1 MDDFSKR
8 GHGAEKEVELPAR
21 KKGKKGNARG
31 KDAESVEVPPD
42 QFVRVV
48 PVRQRTAEDD
58 VQGQVLLSKVEKAAP
73 LQLSADRL
81 SVTGEKGFKTVR
93 ATHGY
98 HAGTYYCEVTVQH
111 LGKSGH
117 CRVGWTTKKSELNAP
132 VGYDQYGLGYRDVD
146 GSKVHKALREDY
158 GATFGENDVIGML
171 IHLPAGGRPLELR
184 SAELLR
190 YKGHLYHR
198 AEDEPEPKI
207 LLGSL
212 VGFSKNGVWQG
223 VAYQDFPEGTY
234 YPSVGLYSLPG
245 DSATVRFN
253 FGPDFQYQAPAIEGL
268 PAAEPVSV
276 LPAKWAADEVAA
288 AGEAGPA
295 ALAAT
300 AAAAEQDAVMD
311 EAAAAGP
318 AAVEQDAGVDEVAA
332 AAEQDA
338 AVDQAAAAMSTVG
351 SEANGH
357 QETAIAAAAAA
368 DPGEGPQP
376 MAMEAA
382 EAAA

>member
-1 MDDFSKR
+1 MDDLSRR

-21 KKGKKGNARG
+21 KKGKKGNVRG

-58 VQGQVLLSKVEKAAP
+58 AQDQVLLSRVEKAAP
-73 LQLSADRL
+73 LQLSSDRL
-81 SVTGEKGFKTVR
+81 SVTGEKGFKTAR

-98 HAGTYYCEVTVQH
+98 HAGTYYCEVTVQQ

-117 CRVGWTTKKSELNAP
+117 CRIGWTTRKSELNAP

-158 GATFGENDVIGML
+158 GASFGENDVIGL
-171 IHLPAGGRPLELR
+171 FIHLPAGGRPLELR
-184 SAELLR
+184 TAELLR
-190 YKGHLYHR
+190 YKGHLYHK
-198 AEDEPEPKI
+198 AEDEPEPKT
-207 LLGSL
+207 LAGSV

-223 VAYQDFPEGTY
+223 VAFRDFLEGTY

-253 FGPDFQYQAPAIEGL
+253 FGPQFQHQPPVVEGC

-276 LPAKWAADEVAA
+276 LPAKWAADEAAAAGDAGTTAAGAAAA
-288 AGEAGPA
+288 AGELHGGAGT
-295 ALAAT
+295 T
-300 AAAAEQDAVMD
+300 AAAGDQNGIAGT
-311 EAAAAGP
+311 AAAVG
-318 AAVEQDAGVDEVAA
+318 EQ
-332 AAEQDA
+332 
-338 AVDQAAAAMSTVG
+338 
-351 SEANGH
+351 NG
-357 QETAIAAAAAA
+357 AAAAAVAA
-368 DPGEGPQP
+368 DTGEGPQP
-376 MAMEAA
+376 MVV
-382 EAAA
+382 EAAAQY